1 VEASV
6 SRGVDEKCAKMRAWV
21 AFGAN
26 LPSKTGEP
34 AETLSVAVQD
44 LRDMGVTVRR
54 ASRVFETPCFP
65 VGAGPSYINFA
76 IEVETALTPEALL
89 ALLHQVEAR
98 HGRVRKTRWAG
109 RSIDLDLMAMEGEVR
124 PNAKTV
130 QAWMDLPMS
139 AQTTQAPDTLILPH
153 PRIQDRAFMLIPF
166 ADLAPDWTHPLIG
179 KTVQE
184 MCDALPDVDKS
195 EIKEQSGLEIPVN

>member
-1 VEASV
+1 MRENARMGCI
-6 SRGVDEKCAKMRAWV
+6 RGQFALENR
-21 AFGAN
+21 GAGRN
-26 LPSKTGEP
+26 
-34 AETLSVAVQD
+34 AVCCGAGSARYG
-44 LRDMGVTVRR
+44 RDCQG

-76 IEVETALTPEALL
+76 IEVETALTPEAFL

-184 MCDALPDVDKS
+184 MCDALPDADKS
-195 EIKEQSGLEIPVN
+195 EIKAQSGLEIPVN

>member
-1 VEASV
+1 M

-109 RSIDLDLMAMEGEVR
+109 RSIDLDLM
-124 PNAKTV
+124 
-130 QAWMDLPMS
+130 
-139 AQTTQAPDTLILPH
+139 
-153 PRIQDRAFMLIPF
+153 
-166 ADLAPDWTHPLIG
+166 IG

-184 MCDALPDVDKS
+184 MCDALPDADKS
-195 EIKEQSGLEIPVN
+195 EIKAQSGLEIPVN